1 MLDRLDKLKSPERK
15 EERSRT
21 IFKLLT
27 SLLLLPNAAFL
38 SAIPKV
44 DKEEKE
50 ASMLQFSFL
59 LAQMF
64 VLVITMYE
72 NGSFHF
78 NSLGGHGGQ
87 PLP

>member
-27 SLLLLPNAAFL
+27 SLLPNAAFL

>member
-1 MLDRLDKLKSPERK
+1 MLDRLDKLKRPERK

-27 SLLLLPNAAFL
+27 SLLLLLPNASFL

-50 ASMLQFSFL
+50 ASML
-59 LAQMF
+59 
-64 VLVITMYE
+64 
-72 NGSFHF
+72 
-78 NSLGGHGGQ
+78 
-87 PLP
+87 